1 MYGSGAWVATIHLSL
16 IYFRVFQMS
25 TISDVCGLPALKLGC
40 ITNFVSLTLHGRFE
54 IVLKMAQQKSQQTEI
69 VSVKGNDDGNVGKS
83 IRLITQDK
91 KRT

>member
-16 IYFRVFQMS
+16 IYFRFFQMS
-25 TISDVCGLPALKLGC
+25 TISHVCGLLALKLGC
-40 ITNFVSLTLHGRFE
+40 ITNFVSLSLHGRFE
-54 IVLKMAQQKSQQTEI
+54 IVLKIAARI
-69 VSVKGNDDGNVGKS
+69 ASVKGNGDGNVGKS